1 MGAPTLRIPTMK
13 SLSLLLL
20 TSLVSSLLCLL
31 PLAAL
36 ASDSQTIT
44 SPQALP
50 TNDTRPKVFLAGS
63 IEMGKAGDWQQQVQ
77 AALADQGVLM
87 LNPRRADWNP
97 AWRAEADEPEF
108 RRQVEWEL
116 AALEQANIVL
126 MYFAPGTQS
135 PITLLEFGLYARS
148 GKLLVAAPAGYWRKG
163 NLDIT
168 GDRYGVPRFD
178 DLPTLIDAVKQRI
191 ATQRAH

>member
-1 MGAPTLRIPTMK
+1 MK
-13 SLSLLLL
+13 SLPLLMLGL
-20 TSLVSSLLCLL
+20 ACLL
-31 PLAAL
+31 PLPATAGNSQTLVSPAAL
-36 ASDSQTIT
+36 PA
-44 SPQALP
+44 A
-50 TNDTRPKVFLAGS
+50 DTRPKVFLAGS
-63 IEMGKAGDWQQQVQ
+63 IEMGKAGDWQRQVQ
-77 AALADQGVLM
+77 QALADEGVLM

-116 AALEQANIVL
+116 AALEQADIVL

-148 GKLLVAAPAGYWRKG
+148 GKLLVAAPAGFWRKG

-168 GDRYGVPRFD
+168 GDRYGVPRYD
-178 DLPTLIDAVKQRI
+178 DLPALIAAVKQRL
-191 ATQRAH
+191 AAQRAR

>member
-1 MGAPTLRIPTMK
+1 MK
-13 SLSLLLL
+13 PLSLLLL
-20 TSLVSSLLCLL
+20 SSLLCLL
-31 PLAAL
+31 PMAAL

-44 SPQALP
+44 SPNVLP
-50 TNDTRPKVFLAGS
+50 ANDARPKVFLAGS

-116 AALEQANIVL
+116 AALEQADIVL

-168 GDRYGVPRFD
+168 ADRYGVPRFD
-178 DLPTLIDAVKQRI
+178 DLPALIDAVKQRI
-191 ATQRAH
+191 ADQRTR

>member
-1 MGAPTLRIPTMK
+1 MK
-13 SLSLLLL
+13 SLSLLL
-20 TSLVSSLLCLL
+20 SGLLAVC
-31 PLAAL
+31 PITTIAAP
-36 ASDSQTIT
+36 SQTIT
-44 SPQALP
+44 SPAP
-50 TNDTRPKVFLAGS
+50 VPAGDTRPKVFLAGS

-77 AALADQGVLM
+77 AALAEEGVL
-87 LNPRRADWNP
+87 LLDPRRADWNP

-116 AALEQANIVL
+116 AALEQADLVL

-148 GKLLVAAPAGYWRKG
+148 GKLRVAAPAGFWRKG

-168 GDRYGVPRFD
+168 GDRYGVPRYA
-178 DLPTLIDAVKQRI
+178 DLPALITALGQRV
-191 ATQRAH
+191 AARRTR